1 MPDWSIKNIPQRDSS
16 IKYTTKNQ
24 DPNRYVIINNIDYIE
39 LTVREAIVHSSLGL
53 SQGYVRCNCGG
64 KCANNRCTCRAAQVH
79 CNTKCHPK
87 TSTLCTNT
95 SKEPANAADVGS
107 EEEVND

>member
-24 DPNRYVIINNIDYIE
+24 DPNRYVKINNIDYIE

-64 KCANNRCTCRAAQVH
+64 KCALLRFYLENYKLFFILKLSNNNINKLIIQI
-79 CNTKCHPK
+79 
-87 TSTLCTNT
+87 
-95 SKEPANAADVGS
+95 
-107 EEEVND
+107 